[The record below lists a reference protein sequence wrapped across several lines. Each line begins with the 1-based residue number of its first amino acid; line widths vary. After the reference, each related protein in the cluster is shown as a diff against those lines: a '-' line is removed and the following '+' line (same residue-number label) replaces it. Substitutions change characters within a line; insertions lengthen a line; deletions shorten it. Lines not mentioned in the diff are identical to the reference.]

1 MGNPETLAAL
11 ATQDTGQRLEKTQ
24 GKSRVGNPETLVTL
38 ATQDTGQRLEKTQG
52 QIKNGQSRDTGNIGY
67 TRQRTKV
74 RENPWANQEWA
85 IHRHRTKG

>member
-24 GKSRVGNPETLVTL
+24 GKSRVGNPETLVKL

-52 QIKNGQSRDTGNIGY
+52 QIKNGKYRDTANIGY
-67 TRQRTKV
+67 TR
-74 RENPWANQEWA
+74 
-85 IHRHRTKG
+85 HRLEKT